1 MKALVLAVWCAGLAA
16 GQLVDDFQ
24 CPDEFEGYYPH
35 LYSCDRY
42 WKCLEGVA
50 EEKLCGNGLAF
61 DDSDPTFTT
70 ENCEYTYNVECGNRT
85 ELEPPIS
92 APNCPRLYGTFPA
105 DDDCTAFYNCRDGLA
120 NRYSCA
126 PGLAF
131 DPADRV
137 CKWADQVAQCKRTD
151 DPEDGEFVCP
161 PNDRTGVF
169 TKHAHPEDCR

>member
-1 MKALVLAVWCAGLAA
+1 MRTLVALACALASVQLSA
-16 GQLVDDFQ
+16 GQLVDDFS

-42 WKCLEGVA
+42 WKCLEGIA

-70 ENCEYTYNVECGNRT
+70 ENCEYSYNVQCGNRT

-105 DDDCTAFYNCRDGLA
+105 EDDCTAFYNCRDGLA
-120 NRYSCA
+120 NRYRDGGIFA
-126 PGLAF
+126 
-131 DPADRV
+131 
-137 CKWADQVAQCKRTD
+137 AQTYLQQI
-151 DPEDGEFVCP
+151 
-161 PNDRTGVF
+161 
-169 TKHAHPEDCR
+169 